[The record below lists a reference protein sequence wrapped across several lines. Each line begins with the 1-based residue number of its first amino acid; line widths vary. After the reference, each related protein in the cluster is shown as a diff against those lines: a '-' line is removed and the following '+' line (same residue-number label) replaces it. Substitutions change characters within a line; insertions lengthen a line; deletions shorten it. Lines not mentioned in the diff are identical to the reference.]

1 MDYLSLT
8 LGDVVKEAEDYLAW
22 NFMNLLG
29 SFTILDKDDINNKD
43 KPLQTCDSK
52 LIAQIEESFIAQ
64 SDSKNAGNNEEN
76 NTQLYNVIRR
86 LRKLVILQIMF
97 IILVSCSTRLTF
109 LHCIILFIRNKNYLI
124 GRKIE
129 SRL

>member
-1 MDYLSLT
+1 MDYLSST

-64 SDSKNAGNNEEN
+64 NDSKNNDNNEGN

-86 LRKLVILQIMF
+86 LRKLVNL
-97 IILVSCSTRLTF
+97 
-109 LHCIILFIRNKNYLI
+109 
-124 GRKIE
+124 
-129 SRL
+129 

>member
-1 MDYLSLT
+1 MEFLSST
-8 LGDVVKEAEDYLAW
+8 LSDVVKEAEYYLTW

-64 SDSKNAGNNEEN
+64 NDSINNDNNEEN

-86 LRKLVILQIMF
+86 LRKLVIL
-97 IILVSCSTRLTF
+97 
-109 LHCIILFIRNKNYLI
+109 
-124 GRKIE
+124 
-129 SRL
+129 